1 MYKTFIIVISYKN
14 TKIYISVNI
23 ENYLLVQLKL
33 AYRKQCFLDEH
44 VNSLKWSEVWSDG
57 MGEKKCVQ
65 MVWT

>member
-44 VNSLKWSEVWSDG
+44 VNSLK
-57 MGEKKCVQ
+57 
-65 MVWT
+65 